1 MTEFHHSRLSIQNRI
16 DYIPETEAFVEKIS
30 EISGFS
36 RHDNKQ
42 IQLALEEILTNI
54 IKYSFLPGQKGNID
68 LEFIQKPA
76 GLQIGVRVKGI
87 PFDPALFPVYSKEE
101 LQKKYNDRGLGTYL
115 VGQVMDELAYVN
127 HGHDGIEVMLTKN
140 LPARSIG
147 QMIDAGETG
156 SLEHGKGQAV
166 VTAGFTTGPML
177 AHEAVEVSRLAYFCY
192 GYSYPYE
199 NIYYPEKVAQL
210 NGSGQLVSR
219 LARNTKGEIIG
230 HSALNMAHGNN
241 AEIGIAFSNPMYRG
255 MGVMNRLWDDL
266 IAEAVNMRICGLYAM
281 TVTTHPYSQKAAH
294 HFGMQACVLLMSQVP
309 TLKFRDIREEDH
321 PRENIMIAYRY
332 LHPPARLIL
341 YPPPRHRKMIMNIIG
356 NTGVE
361 SEYPETKPE
370 LSRLK
375 GKRTR
380 LSIHRDRGFITA
392 TIRIDHYGAHT
403 ADRVRDALKS
413 LCIGRYETI
422 YLYLNLN
429 DPFTALLCPE
439 FETMGFFFAGVFPGD
454 ENNTFLVLQY
464 LNNQL
469 MDYGL
474 MKLDEGFGSVL
485 AHYVKNCDP
494 GQ

>member
-1 MTEFHHSRLSIQNRI
+1 MTGFHHSKLSIQNRI
-16 DYIPETEAFVEKIS
+16 DYLPEAEAFVEKIS

-42 IQLALEEILTNI
+42 VQLALEEILTNI

-68 LEFIQKPA
+68 LEFIQMPA
-76 GLQIGVRVKGI
+76 GLQIHIRVKGI

-101 LQKKYNDRGLGTYL
+101 LEKNYNDRGLGTFL
-115 VGQVMDELAYVN
+115 VGQVMDELSYVN
-127 HGHDGIEVMLTKN
+127 HGHEGIEVILMKH
-140 LPARSIG
+140 LPTRSIG
-147 QMIDAGETG
+147 QMIDAGETEAM
-156 SLEHGKGQAV
+156 EHGKEQAKSQTV
-166 VTAGFTTGPML
+166 FTTGPMQ
-177 AHEAVEVSRLAYFCY
+177 AHEAVEVSRLAYYCY

-199 NIYYPEKVAQL
+199 NIYYPQKVAQL
-210 NGSGQLVSR
+210 NRSGQLVSW
-219 LARNTKGEIIG
+219 LARTGNGEIIG

-241 AEIGIAFSNPMYRG
+241 AEIGIAFSNPLYRG
-255 MGVMNRLWDDL
+255 MGVMNSLWEDL
-266 IAEAVNMRICGLYAM
+266 IGKAVNMRICGFYAM

-294 HFGMQACVLLMSQVP
+294 HFGMHDCVLLVSRVP
-309 TLKFRDIREEDH
+309 TLKFRDIREDIH
-321 PRENIMIAYRY
+321 PRENIMITYRY

-341 YPPPRHRKMIMNIIG
+341 HPPPRHRKMIMDIIG
-356 NTGVE
+356 NTGVKA
-361 SEYPETKPE
+361 EYPVTKPE
-370 LSRLK
+370 LSRLER
-375 GKRTR
+375 KRTR
-380 LSIHRDRGFITA
+380 LSIHRNRDFITA

-439 FETMGFFFAGVFPGD
+439 FETLGFFFAGVFPGD